1 MFSGIKTIAFP
12 AWGWSIRLWV
22 PFRIQQPRCGHTA
35 QERSISGDV
44 SPDALW
50 RGSLRRRGPASPS
63 AAWGFLLAS
72 LPSANTGPFLQKVGG
87 RWLFLAWSSS
97 SSQRQ
102 SHPAY
107 TEVGLPYLKWIRRG
121 SCVDSWP
128 LVVGPLGGRSSSC
141 GSPSQARMPLT
152 ASLCSWPTEGL
163 GLGVSWRIC
172 P

>member
-50 RGSLRRRGPASPS
+50 RASLRCRGPRISISCLGIPS
-63 AAWGFLLAS
+63 CQPAIRKHRS
-72 LPSANTGPFLQKVGG
+72 VSSKVGG

-128 LVVGPLGGRSSSC
+128 LVVGPLGGCSSSC